1 VTQKTFN
8 FYTFKQSE
16 NDTFLCQNS
25 SLKFLSENN
34 MDFKKIFLKGLNFIN
49 EDEEDVI
56 NKIKESEKA
65 NQKKSI
71 DLSTIKDPKSL
82 ELITENL

>member
-1 VTQKTFN
+1 
-8 FYTFKQSE
+8 
-16 NDTFLCQNS
+16 
-25 SLKFLSENN
+25 

-49 EDEEDVI
+49 EDEEDEI

-65 NQKKSI
+65 NEKKSI